1 MNDKELTLE
10 QLDEM
15 IENLENII
23 KEGEQDEEKN

>member
-23 KEGEQDEEKN
+23 KEGEQDEEEK